1 MVAYNI
7 YEIPVGLSSR
17 FCYEPHRSIGSI
29 VPCIRKI
36 AKADNEWI
44 IPLSKEI
51 DEFFL
56 EFSNSRVRPVRMD
69 IGNKRKNMVTAA
81 ALLAERAGDVL
92 SLSSFYET
100 EPWGFASENTFLNA
114 ALELETA
121 CSPMELLHLTQQI
134 EREMGRTQ
142 KSDGSYH
149 DRIIDIDILLYGNEV
164 VHHEDLFV
172 PHPLMQQ
179 RLFVMQPLA
188 EIAPSLV
195 HPVLQKSMYDLYMDL
210 LDGEDSEVK

>member
-1 MVAYNI
+1 MASVYL
-7 YEIPVGLSSR
+7 GL
-17 FCYEPHRSIGSI
+17 GT
-29 VPCIRKI
+29 
-36 AKADNEWI
+36 N
-44 IPLSKEI
+44 
-51 DEFFL
+51 
-56 EFSNSRVRPVRMD
+56 

-100 EPWGFASENTFLNA
+100 EPWGFDSENTFLNA
-114 ALELETA
+114 ALELETS
-121 CSPMELLHLTQQI
+121 CSPMELLHQSQQI

-149 DRIIDIDILLYGNEV
+149 DRIIDIDILLYGNEIIHTEELV
-164 VHHEDLFV
+164 V

-195 HPVLQKSMYDLYMDL
+195 HPVLQKSMYELYMEL
-210 LDGEDSEVK
+210 LTEQDS

>member
-1 MVAYNI
+1 MALVYL
-7 YEIPVGLSSR
+7 GL
-17 FCYEPHRSIGSI
+17 GT
-29 VPCIRKI
+29 
-36 AKADNEWI
+36 N
-44 IPLSKEI
+44 
-51 DEFFL
+51 
-56 EFSNSRVRPVRMD
+56 

-114 ALELETA
+114 ALELETD
-121 CSPMELLHLTQQI
+121 CSPMELLRLTQQI

-164 VHHEDLFV
+164 VHHEDLVV

>member
-1 MVAYNI
+1 MALAYL
-7 YEIPVGLSSR
+7 GL
-17 FCYEPHRSIGSI
+17 GT
-29 VPCIRKI
+29 
-36 AKADNEWI
+36 N
-44 IPLSKEI
+44 
-51 DEFFL
+51 
-56 EFSNSRVRPVRMD
+56 

-164 VHHEDLFV
+164 VHHEDLVV

-210 LDGEDSEVK
+210 LDGKDSEAK

>member
-1 MVAYNI
+1 MAVVYL
-7 YEIPVGLSSR
+7 GL
-17 FCYEPHRSIGSI
+17 GT
-29 VPCIRKI
+29 
-36 AKADNEWI
+36 N
-44 IPLSKEI
+44 
-51 DEFFL
+51 
-56 EFSNSRVRPVRMD
+56 

-164 VHHEDLFV
+164 VHHEDLVV

-210 LDGEDSEVK
+210 LDSEDSEAK

>member
-1 MVAYNI
+1 MALVYL
-7 YEIPVGLSSR
+7 GL
-17 FCYEPHRSIGSI
+17 GT
-29 VPCIRKI
+29 
-36 AKADNEWI
+36 N
-44 IPLSKEI
+44 
-51 DEFFL
+51 
-56 EFSNSRVRPVRMD
+56 

-114 ALELETA
+114 ALELETD
-121 CSPMELLHLTQQI
+121 CSPMELLRLTQQI

-164 VHHEDLFV
+164 VHHEDLVV

-210 LDGEDSEVK
+210 LDGKDSEAK

>member
-1 MVAYNI
+1 MASVYL
-7 YEIPVGLSSR
+7 GL
-17 FCYEPHRSIGSI
+17 GT
-29 VPCIRKI
+29 
-36 AKADNEWI
+36 N
-44 IPLSKEI
+44 
-51 DEFFL
+51 
-56 EFSNSRVRPVRMD
+56 

-100 EPWGFASENTFLNA
+100 EPWGFDSENTFLNA
-114 ALELETA
+114 VLELETS

-134 EREMGRTQ
+134 EQEMGRTQ

-149 DRIIDIDILLYGNEV
+149 DRIIDIDILLYGNEIIHTEELV
-164 VHHEDLFV
+164 V

-195 HPVLQKSMYDLYMDL
+195 HPVLQKSMYELYMEL
-210 LDGEDSEVK
+210 LTEQDS

>member
-1 MVAYNI
+1 MASVYL
-7 YEIPVGLSSR
+7 GL
-17 FCYEPHRSIGSI
+17 GT
-29 VPCIRKI
+29 
-36 AKADNEWI
+36 N
-44 IPLSKEI
+44 
-51 DEFFL
+51 
-56 EFSNSRVRPVRMD
+56 

-100 EPWGFASENTFLNA
+100 EPWGFDSENTFLNA
-114 ALELETA
+114 ALELETS
-121 CSPMELLHLTQQI
+121 CSLMELLRLTQQI

-149 DRIIDIDILLYGNEV
+149 DRIIDIDILLYGNEIIHTEELV
-164 VHHEDLFV
+164 V

-195 HPVLQKSMYDLYMDL
+195 HPVLQKSMYELYMEL
-210 LDGEDSEVK
+210 LTEQDS

>member
-1 MVAYNI
+1 MALVYL
-7 YEIPVGLSSR
+7 GL
-17 FCYEPHRSIGSI
+17 GT
-29 VPCIRKI
+29 
-36 AKADNEWI
+36 N
-44 IPLSKEI
+44 
-51 DEFFL
+51 
-56 EFSNSRVRPVRMD
+56 

-164 VHHEDLFV
+164 VHHEDLVV

-210 LDGEDSEVK
+210 LDSEDSEAK

>member
-1 MVAYNI
+1 MALVYL
-7 YEIPVGLSSR
+7 GL
-17 FCYEPHRSIGSI
+17 GT
-29 VPCIRKI
+29 
-36 AKADNEWI
+36 N
-44 IPLSKEI
+44 
-51 DEFFL
+51 
-56 EFSNSRVRPVRMD
+56 

-114 ALELETA
+114 ALELETD
-121 CSPMELLHLTQQI
+121 CSPMELLRLTQQI

-149 DRIIDIDILLYGNEV
+149 DRIIDIDTLLYGNEV
-164 VHHEDLFV
+164 VHHEDLVV
-172 PHPLMQQ
+172 PHLLMQQ
-179 RLFVMQPLA
+179 RLFVMQPLV

-195 HPVLQKSMYDLYMDL
+195 HPILQKSMYDLYMDL

>member
-1 MVAYNI
+1 MALVYL
-7 YEIPVGLSSR
+7 GL
-17 FCYEPHRSIGSI
+17 GT
-29 VPCIRKI
+29 
-36 AKADNEWI
+36 N
-44 IPLSKEI
+44 
-51 DEFFL
+51 
-56 EFSNSRVRPVRMD
+56 

-114 ALELETA
+114 ALELETD
-121 CSPMELLHLTQQI
+121 CSPMELLRLTQQI

-164 VHHEDLFV
+164 VHHEDLVV

-195 HPVLQKSMYDLYMDL
+195 HPILQKSMYDLYMDL

>member
-1 MVAYNI
+1 MALVYL
-7 YEIPVGLSSR
+7 GL
-17 FCYEPHRSIGSI
+17 GT
-29 VPCIRKI
+29 
-36 AKADNEWI
+36 N
-44 IPLSKEI
+44 
-51 DEFFL
+51 
-56 EFSNSRVRPVRMD
+56 

-114 ALELETA
+114 ALELETD
-121 CSPMELLHLTQQI
+121 CSPMELLRLTQQI

-164 VHHEDLFV
+164 VHHEDLVV

-195 HPVLQKSMYDLYMDL
+195 HPILQKSMYDLYINL
-210 LDGEDSEVK
+210 LDREDS